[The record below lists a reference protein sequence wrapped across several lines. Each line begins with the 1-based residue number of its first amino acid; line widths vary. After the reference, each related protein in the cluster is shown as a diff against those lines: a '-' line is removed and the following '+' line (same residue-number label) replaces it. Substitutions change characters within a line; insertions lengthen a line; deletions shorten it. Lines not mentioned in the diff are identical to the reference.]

1 MRSREDQIVQDI
13 AFCVD
18 ELELNDEQIGTYLRA
33 SDELGVSCEYLA
45 EEFIFESETQEEFE
59 RLHLDPEYLKINWRL
74 N

>member
-1 MRSREDQIVQDI
+1 MRSKEDQIVQDI

-18 ELELNDEQIGTYLRA
+18 ELELNDEQIGIYLRA

>member
-1 MRSREDQIVQDI
+1 MRSKEDQIVQDI

>member
-1 MRSREDQIVQDI
+1 MRSKEDQIIQDI

>member
-1 MRSREDQIVQDI
+1 MRSKEDQIVQDI

-18 ELELNDEQIGTYLRA
+18 ELELNDEQIGIYLRA

-45 EEFIFESETQEEFE
+45 EEFIFESETQEEFY

>member
-1 MRSREDQIVQDI
+1 MRSKEDQIVQDI

-18 ELELNDEQIGTYLRA
+18 ELELNDEQIGIYLRA

-45 EEFIFESETQEEFE
+45 EEFIFQSETPEEFY
-59 RLHLDPEYLKINWRL
+59 RLHLDPEYLKINWML

>member
-1 MRSREDQIVQDI
+1 MTQEDQLIADI

-18 ELELNDEQIGTYLRA
+18 DLELNDEQIGIYLRA